1 MIVPAASTAPII
13 QLWLKIPGVA
23 RVLAV
28 DIGTSS
34 IRATVYGQRLQPLR
48 PGAQV
53 RYRWRIGSDGSV
65 EAAAG
70 TLERAV
76 AEAIDGALD
85 GMRSRVDAVA
95 IAAFWHSLIGVDAR
109 GRAVTAVIPWSD
121 TRSGREVDA
130 LRDRLDE
137 RAVHARTGCRIHS
150 TYWPARLRWF
160 ADREPKTFRRVRRWT
175 TFPAYLEGRWL
186 GRAAESRSQA
196 SATGLFVHATG
207 SWDTELCAAA
217 AISPDQLEP
226 IVDLTDASGRPSAA
240 IARRWP
246 QLRDARWL
254 PCAGDGALNNVGA
267 NCTAPGQAALMIGTS
282 GALRQLCPA
291 GRTPKVPFT
300 LWRYCLDHRR
310 DVVGGALSN
319 GGNFVAWMRR
329 TFGADDGAK
338 GAARMDAAVARLP
351 PDAHGL
357 TVLPF
362 LAGERSPGYPA
373 EAFGTIAGL
382 RLATTP
388 DQIVRAGLEAV
399 GYRFGDVMQDL
410 VRVAPIT
417 RLVATGT
424 ALTASRVWPQI
435 LADALGCA
443 LTVPRESELTSRG
456 AAIVAFEQLGI
467 PVRQLEP
474 RIARVFHPD
483 PQAHAAYRA
492 AAERQRQLL
501 RALVVP

>member
-1 MIVPAASTAPII
+1 M
-13 QLWLKIPGVA
+13 
-23 RVLAV
+23 LAV

-34 IRATVYGQRLQPLR
+34 IRATVYGQGLQPLR
-48 PGAQV
+48 PGAQI
-53 RYRWRIGSDGSV
+53 RYRWRAGSDGSV
-65 EAAAG
+65 EASAA
-70 TLERAV
+70 TMERAV

-95 IAAFWHSLIGVDAR
+95 IAAFWHSLVGVDAL

-121 TRSGREVDA
+121 TRSGREVAA

-137 RAVHARTGCRIHS
+137 RAIHARTGCRIHS

-160 ADREPKTFRRVRRWT
+160 ADRDPKTFRRVRRWS
-175 TFPAYLEGRWL
+175 TFPAYLERRWL

-196 SATGLFVHATG
+196 SATGLFVHASSG
-207 SWDTELCAAA
+207 WDEELCRACD
-217 AISPDQLEP
+217 ISPEQLAA
-226 IVDLTDASGRPSAA
+226 IVDLDDPGAQPSST

-254 PCAGDGALNNVGA
+254 PNAGDGALNNVGA
-267 NCTAPGQAALMIGTS
+267 NCTTRGRAALMIGTS
-282 GALRQLCPA
+282 GALRQLWTT
-291 GRTPKVPFT
+291 GRESAVPFE
-300 LWRYCLDHRR
+300 LWRYCLDRRR

-329 TFGADDGAK
+329 TFGVEDGAT
-338 GAARMDAAVARLP
+338 GAARLDAAIARIP

-362 LAGERSPGYPA
+362 LAGQRSPDYPT

-382 RLATTP
+382 RLATTREE
-388 DQIVRAGLEAV
+388 IVRAGLEAI
-399 GYRFGDVMQDL
+399 GYRFAEVMQDL
-410 VRVAPIT
+410 ARVAPIT

-443 LTVPRESELTSRG
+443 LTVPREGELTSRG
-456 AAIVAFEQLGI
+456 AAIVAFEQLGA

-474 RIARVFHPD
+474 KVARVFHPD
-483 PQAHAAYRA
+483 PRAHAAYRA
-492 AAERQRQLL
+492 AADRQQRLM